1 MALSLEAALG
11 AVISSDCINKEV
23 RGISIALQIILIKKK
38 RVDTVLRRDTV

>member
-1 MALSLEAALG
+1 MEAALG

>member
-1 MALSLEAALG
+1 MEAALG

-38 RVDTVLRRDTV
+38 KRVDTVLRRDTV